1 MEEFLNID
9 TPENVGFDYEIA
21 GIGSR
26 FMAAAIDYLILG
38 ITQAIIVLGS
48 IFLII
53 GSIESLFEGESLTG
67 SGSIFIAVIF
77 VVVFAI
83 NWGYFIFFEITW
95 NGQTPGKKQ
104 IGLRTISLNGLPA
117 GAGSIVIRNLLRTV
131 DFLPISYGIGLVT
144 MFINP
149 QFRRLGDLAAG
160 TVVVFDQTDINLDQV
175 RRSTRSRGA
184 PVIVSEAVLEMP
196 LYRLDARDVGRLE
209 GYLARRDEM
218 VNDLEVAQ
226 QILRGLYEKMD
237 LEWHPSRFTMSIAAD
252 QLREIQ
258 QQLTKMGDEG

>member
-1 MEEFLNID
+1 MMEEFLNID

-53 GSIESLFEGESLTG
+53 GSIETLLEGESPIG
-67 SGSIFIAVIF
+67 GIFIAVIF

-131 DFLPISYGIGLVT
+131 DFLPISYGVGLVT

-175 RRSTRSRGA
+175 RRSTRTRGA

-196 LYRLDARDVGRLE
+196 LYRLDVRDIGRLE

-226 QILRGLYEKMD
+226 HILRGLYEKMD
-237 LEWHPSRFTMSIAAD
+237 LEWNPSRFTMGIAAT
-252 QLREIQ
+252 QLQEIH
-258 QQLTKMGDEG
+258 QQLTKMGEGE